1 MTAIAFVDAG
11 CVLMSWLAAILSS
24 AVYDFHISVP
34 FHMVFKSSILLVN
47 MTIGTLVLR
56 RRCVPSRRP

>member
-1 MTAIAFVDAG
+1 
-11 CVLMSWLAAILSS
+11 MSWLAAILSS